1 MQHLA
6 VCDMLQKHM
15 LPMEL
20 WMPITIRNKTTE
32 EAVRRIGLRTGLGP
46 SAVIAQAV
54 DMLDKSTPPA
64 LPKEEIQRRR
74 EALAAISQRIKA
86 RITDAERAEMSRIE
100 DDMYDEA
107 GLPR

>member
-1 MQHLA
+1 MQGGA
-6 VCDMLQKHM
+6 KCDMLRKHM
-15 LPMEL
+15 LLTEL
-20 WMPITIRNKTTE
+20 WMPITIRNKSTE
-32 EAVRRIGLRTGLGP
+32 ETIRRIGLRTGLGP

-64 LPKEEIQRRR
+64 LPQEEIQRRR
-74 EALAAISQRIKA
+74 QALAAISRRIKA

-100 DDMYDEA
+100 EDMYDEA